1 MPAKVTR
8 VTDGDHA
15 ARIRAYFIA
24 CTSGSAADVASHF
37 TEAAT
42 IFDTNVAPVH
52 GREAIGRFWVR
63 VREKWGGASW
73 HVDSLIVAGDAAAIE
88 WHMRGRAG
96 GDEFV
101 VRGSEHYQ
109 FTAGLIAEIRQYWTY
124 NPQSP
129 GSALLGY
136 RYPDS

>member
-1 MPAKVTR
+1 M
-8 VTDGDHA
+8 TDRDHA

-24 CTSGSAADVASHF
+24 CSSGTAADVACHF

-42 IFDTNVAPVH
+42 IFDTNVPPVH

-73 HVDSLIVAGDAAAIE
+73 HVDSLIVNGDAAAIE
-88 WHMRGRAG
+88 WHMRGCAG
-96 GDEFV
+96 GGEFV
-101 VRGSEHYQ
+101 VYGSEHYR
-109 FTAGLIAEIRQYWTY
+109 FADGLIAEIRQYWTY
-124 NPQSP
+124 NPRSP

-136 RYPDS
+136 AYPES